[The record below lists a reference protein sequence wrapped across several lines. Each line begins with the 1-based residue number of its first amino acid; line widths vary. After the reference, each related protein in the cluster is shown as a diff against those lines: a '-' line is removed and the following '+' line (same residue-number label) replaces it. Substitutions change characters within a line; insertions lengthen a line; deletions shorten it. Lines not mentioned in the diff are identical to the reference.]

1 MDPINGHTVMCAL
14 SARAT
19 LSYEKPKWLMGC
31 DICSTNVMIRY
42 LGKHQERKTISAHIL
57 RSWSKK
63 IWGIFILFNKH
74 IFWQLFRTLLFH
86 LFLQIPQQKVLCAA
100 PLFPKGQPKR
110 IDLHIWFGTD
120 FMRMLLSRLCA
131 DTRSTLAWDPLRLE
145 FVSPPDLEAGI
156 ILHVQQMCRF
166 TDSQVE
172 RPLKFFTDFKLLT
185 KTSFAP
191 FHDKQTTISS

>member
-86 LFLQIPQQKVLCAA
+86 LFFADSPAKGTLCCSFISQGAA
-100 PLFPKGQPKR
+100 KADRSAYL
-110 IDLHIWFGTD
+110 IWHRFYAD
-120 FMRMLLSRLCA
+120 ALIQALCRHEEY
-131 DTRSTLAWDPLRLE
+131 TSL
-145 FVSPPDLEAGI
+145 
-156 ILHVQQMCRF
+156 
-166 TDSQVE
+166 
-172 RPLKFFTDFKLLT
+172 RPLKAGICVSSWSRSRNHFACAANVQIHRFTSWKTFKV
-185 KTSFAP
+185 
-191 FHDKQTTISS
+191 FHRL

>member
-120 FMRMLLSRLCA
+120 FTLDALPDAALPLIQALC
-131 DTRSTLAWDPLRLE
+131 THEEYTSL
-145 FVSPPDLEAGI
+145 
-156 ILHVQQMCRF
+156 
-166 TDSQVE
+166 
-172 RPLKFFTDFKLLT
+172 RPLKAGICVSSWSRSRSHFACAANVQIHRFTSWKTFKV
-185 KTSFAP
+185 
-191 FHDKQTTISS
+191 FHRL